1 MKKRT
6 TTSKNGKEKE
16 QEIKKTNRDIW
27 FTGIFFFLLFGAMMF
42 YYGHFVQTEGRNM
55 INNSYNS
62 RQKLLT
68 AKNYRG
74 SIYSSDN
81 EVLAETVV
89 FAEMMTDTGG
99 KQ

>member
-1 MKKRT
+1 MKKT
-6 TTSKNGKEKE
+6 MTSKNGKEKE
-16 QEIKKTNRDIW
+16 FKKTNRDIW
-27 FTGIFFFLLFGAMMF
+27 FTGIFFLLVFVAMMV
-42 YYGHFVQTEGRNM
+42 YYGHFVQTEGQNM

-74 SIYSSDN
+74 NIYSADH

-89 FAEMMTDTGG
+89 F
-99 KQ
+99 